1 MTHDVD
7 NQPLSARIAGY
18 RDGAIAFQRELTA
31 LQALGPDNGGEGE
44 WERSR
49 FIIERARAFGLS
61 DVTEIDAVDPRVP
74 SGLRPNLVF
83 RLRGRAERPTVWV
96 MAHMD
101 TVPPGE
107 LSLWDGDPF
116 VAEVRDGLI
125 VGRGVE
131 DNQQGLTAGLF
142 ALRALVAEDV
152 VPATDVC
159 LLLVADEETGNEYG
173 IEHVLRAAPGLFS
186 PDDLV
191 IVPDAGAPD
200 GSVLEV
206 AEKSTMW
213 LRLAVRGRQVHASIP
228 GVGINANRAAAVLT
242 VRLDA
247 RLHEAFPD
255 EDPLFEPPGS
265 TFEPTKREANVP
277 NVNTIPGEDVSYFD
291 CRVLPRHD
299 LAAVK
304 VVVAEVARTVEVDF
318 GVTVHPSFPAEHPA
332 APPTPPDSPVV
343 LALSRVIRSLR
354 DVEPRTVGIG
364 GGTVAAAFRRRGIPA
379 VVWATLEETAHSPN
393 EYCRVDNL
401 MDDILVFA
409 HLFARPG

>member
-1 MTHDVD
+1 MPRSLDTS
-7 NQPLSARIAGY
+7 PLAARITGY
-18 RDGAIAFQRELTA
+18 RDDAIAFQRALTA
-31 LQALGPDNGGEGE
+31 VRALGPENGGEGE

-49 FIIERARAFGLS
+49 HLIESCREFGLT
-61 DVTEIDAVDPRVP
+61 DITEIAAPDPRVP
-74 SGLRPNLVF
+74 AGFRPNLVV
-83 RLRGRAERPTVWV
+83 RLRGLVERPTVWV

-107 LSLWDGDPF
+107 PTLWDGDPF

-125 VGRGVE
+125 IGRGVE

-142 ALRALVAEDV
+142 ALRALAEEGI
-152 VPATDVC
+152 VPTTDVC

-173 IEHVLRAAPGLFS
+173 IEHVLDVAPGLFR

-206 AEKSTMW
+206 AEKSTLW
-213 LRLAVRGRQVHASIP
+213 VRFVVRGRQVHASIP
-228 GVGINANRAAAVLT
+228 GTGINAHRAAALLT
-242 VRLDA
+242 VRLDG
-247 RLHEAFPD
+247 RLHEVFGD
-255 EDPLFEPPGS
+255 EDPLFEPSGS

-277 NVNTIPGEDVSYFD
+277 NVNTIPGEDVFYFD

-299 LAAVK
+299 LSRVK
-304 VVVAEVARTVEVDF
+304 AEVAEIVECVESELGVTVEV
-318 GVTVHPSFPAEHPA
+318 SYPAEHPA
-332 APPTPPDSPVV
+332 APVTAPDSPVV
-343 LALSRVIRSLR
+343 AALSRTIRSLR
-354 DVEPRTVGIG
+354 DVDPRTIGIG

-409 HLFARPG
+409 HLFVRSE

>member
-1 MTHDVD
+1 MSHTADTST
-7 NQPLSARIAGY
+7 LGARIAGY
-18 RDGAIAFQRELTA
+18 RDDAIAFQCELTA
-31 LQALGPDNGGEGE
+31 IQALGPDNGGRGE

-49 FIIERARAFGLS
+49 YLLERARAFGLS
-61 DVTEIDAVDPRVP
+61 DVTEIDAPDPRVP
-74 SGLRPNLVF
+74 AGLRPNLIV
-83 RLRGRAERPTVWV
+83 RVRGRVERPTVWV

-107 LSLWDGDPF
+107 MSLWHGDPF

-125 VGRGVE
+125 IGRGVE

-142 ALRALVAEDV
+142 ALRALVDEGI
-152 VPATDVC
+152 VPTTDVC

-173 IEHVLRAAPGLFS
+173 IEHVLRAAPQLFD

-191 IVPDAGAPD
+191 VVPDAGAPD

-206 AEKSTMW
+206 AEKSTLW
-213 LRLAVRGRQVHASIP
+213 LRFTVRGRQVHASIP
-228 GVGINANRAAAVLT
+228 GMGINANRAAALLT
-242 VRLDA
+242 VRLDE
-247 RLHEAFPD
+247 RLHRLFHD
-255 EDPLFEPPGS
+255 EDPLFEPSGS
-265 TFEPTKREANVP
+265 TFEPTKRDANVP

-291 CRVLPRHD
+291 CRVLPHHD

-304 VVVAEVARTVEVDF
+304 AAAAEVVRGVEAEL
-318 GVTVHPSFPAEHPA
+318 GVTVDVSYPAEHPA
-332 APPTPPDSPVV
+332 APVTPPDSPVV
-343 LALSRVIRSLR
+343 EALSRAIRSLR

-379 VVWATLEETAHSPN
+379 VVWATLEETAHAPN

-401 MDDILVFA
+401 MDDMLVFA
-409 HLFARPG
+409 RLFTRSG